1 MRNVSSLSRR
11 VAVSCAALGTL
22 AAFATPAAAADLY
35 TGPEGPPPAAYGP
48 PPVYAPPPAYAV
60 RPYAPA
66 YVEEEYIPVPPA
78 PVPVY
83 RPYAWGA
90 PYWYGRPYWGGPR
103 YAERPWGY
111 RYGY

>member
-1 MRNVSSLSRR
+1 
-11 VAVSCAALGTL
+11 
-22 AAFATPAAAADLY
+22 
-35 TGPEGPPPAAYGP
+35 
-48 PPVYAPPPAYAV
+48 
-60 RPYAPA
+60 
-66 YVEEEYIPVPPA
+66 VPPA

-111 RYGY
+111 RYRY

>member
-35 TGPEGPPPAAYGP
+35 TGPEGPPP
-48 PPVYAPPPAYAV
+48 VYAPPPAYAA